1 MNELVT
7 PMIHVPDVRA
17 TVDWYQSIGFR
28 AVNTYG
34 NETAD
39 GLSFAIMAFG
49 NGQVMFNQ
57 GGETSTKRRRE
68 VDLYAHTDD
77 VDALYSELKDRV
89 DVIEGP
95 HNTFYGM
102 REVIIRDLNG
112 FWITFGQES
121 TFGWLMGGVNE
132 GNAENVRKAIDSG
145 QLKLETLKIALAA
158 ALVSDNAEI
167 VEMLKQAGATPPPQI
182 DVETLQSYVGVYQG
196 EQGPP
201 VEITLKDGRL
211 FAAPG
216 AQEPI
221 SLWPL
226 DQVTFKPI
234 AFDNATVIFNSD
246 SITFIQDGCANEFR
260 RIIRP
265 SSV

>member
-1 MNELVT
+1 MNEHVT

-17 TVDWYQSIGFR
+17 TVDWYESIGFR

-57 GGETSTKRRRE
+57 GGETGTQRRRE
-68 VDLYAHTDD
+68 VDLYAYTDNVD
-77 VDALYSELKDRV
+77 VVYSKLKDRV

-121 TFGWLMGGVNE
+121 MFGWLMSGVNE
-132 GNAENVRKAIDSG
+132 GNAEAVRKAIDSG
-145 QLKLETLKIALAA
+145 QLEPETLNVALAA
-158 ALVSDNAEI
+158 ALTMNNAEI
-167 VEMLKQAGATPPPQI
+167 VEMLMQAGATPPPQI
-182 DVETLQSYVGVYQG
+182 DLETLQSYVGTYG
-196 EQGPP
+196 SEQGPS
-201 VEITLKDGRL
+201 VEITLKDGQL
-211 FAAPG
+211 YAAPG
-216 AQEPI
+216 AQQPV

-234 AFDNATVIFNSD
+234 RFDNATVIFNAD
-246 SITFIQDGCANEFR
+246 SITFIQDGCANEF
-260 RIIRP
+260 IRK